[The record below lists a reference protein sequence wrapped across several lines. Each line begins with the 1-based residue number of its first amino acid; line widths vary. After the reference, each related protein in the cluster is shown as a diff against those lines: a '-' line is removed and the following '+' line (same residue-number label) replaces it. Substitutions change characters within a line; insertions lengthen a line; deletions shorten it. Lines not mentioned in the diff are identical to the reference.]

1 MFSYIPKQLH
11 ARKPARFQAPIRY
24 PKNRE
29 RKAKAQPARLSFF
42 AGCWLL
48 AAGRWLLASVPH
60 SGTNE
65 GNTRKVLPSNTSR
78 INQLRKASRGGGGYP
93 GRPGGRRTGSPM
105 RCLPPQG
112 SQSAATGIQRDA
124 MIFFDEDDLNCW
136 IVLALLSILMA
147 LPLH

>member
-1 MFSYIPKQLH
+1 MHLSGVCQRDNSDPQGITQQH
-11 ARKPARFQAPIRY
+11 QQNQSI
-24 PKNRE
+24 
-29 RKAKAQPARLSFF
+29 AQSTP
-42 AGCWLL
+42 G
-48 AAGRWLLASVPH
+48 GR
-60 SGTNE
+60 
-65 GNTRKVLPSNTSR
+65 
-78 INQLRKASRGGGGYP
+78 GYP

-112 SQSAATGIQRDA
+112 SQSAAAGIQRDA